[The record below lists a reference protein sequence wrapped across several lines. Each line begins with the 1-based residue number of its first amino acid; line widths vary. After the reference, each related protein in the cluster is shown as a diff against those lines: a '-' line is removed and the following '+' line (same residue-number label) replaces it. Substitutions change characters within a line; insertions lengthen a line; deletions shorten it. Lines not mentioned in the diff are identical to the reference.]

1 MTVPA
6 FTSAYVFARLSDGER
21 LLVGNLEL
29 RSDLG
34 TFIYDPI
41 WLERPDTYPLDPV
54 NLPLSPREYRTRNAK
69 GMFGVFSDAGPD
81 DWGTR
86 ILLMQQKSAP
96 KNELERLLRTSGGG
110 AGLLEFSLS
119 RTAPREHPG
128 FPGVGLLEGLADTAA
143 KIENRARLTN
153 EQLALID
160 PGSSMGGARP
170 KVVVADGEGAWLVK
184 FSRPGDLVD
193 LPRLEFATLQLM
205 KHAGFFVPEIALRDL
220 GSGRT
225 AFLSR
230 RFDREPKRPTH
241 FISANSLFN
250 IDRLRPVR
258 DSLKNP
264 YSYVNLANIIRRH
277 AADPE
282 RDCLELYR
290 RMLLNIFIGN
300 TDDHARNHA
309 LIYDTVE
316 QVWRLSPA
324 YDVLPTIGGNRG
336 RQAMGVGSD
345 GGDSTAANA
354 LSYCKLFMLSES
366 RAGDLIAEIRALA
379 QTLPDHAVAAA
390 MREGDVDLVRGHL
403 SEEL

>member
-1 MTVPA
+1 MRVSA
-6 FTSAYVFARLSDGER
+6 FTSAYVFARLANGQR
-21 LLVGNLEL
+21 LLVGKLEL
-29 RSDLG
+29 LNDLG
-34 TFIYDPI
+34 IFKYDSG
-41 WLERPDTYPLDPV
+41 WLDHPLAYPLDPV
-54 NLPLSPREYRTRNAK
+54 NLPLAPREYRTRNSK
-69 GMFGVFSDAGPD
+69 GVFGVFSDAGPD

-110 AGLLEFSLS
+110 VGVLEFSLS

-128 FPGVGLLEGLADTAA
+128 FPGIELLDSLADTAA
-143 KIENRARLTN
+143 KIENRARLTS
-153 EQLALID
+153 EQLALIE

-170 KVVVADGEGAWLVK
+170 KVVVADGEAAWLVK
-184 FSRPGDLVD
+184 FSRPADLVD

-205 KHAGFFVPEIALRDL
+205 KHVGFYVPEIALRDL
-220 GSGRT
+220 GAGRT

-230 RFDREPKRPTH
+230 RFDREPQSPVH

-258 DSLKNP
+258 NSLQNP

-277 AADPE
+277 VADPE

-309 LIYDTVE
+309 LIFDTVE
-316 QVWRLSPA
+316 MAWQLSPA

-336 RQAMGVGSD
+336 RQAMGVGSE

-354 LSYCKLFMLSES
+354 LSYCKLFMLTES
-366 RAGDLIAEIRALA
+366 QARKLIAEILDLA
-379 QTLPDHAVAAA
+379 KTLPDYAVVAG
-390 MREGDVDLVRGHL
+390 MRDGDVEIVRGYLREGA
-403 SEEL
+403 

>member
-6 FTSAYVFARLSDGER
+6 FTSAYVFAHLAGGQR
-21 LLVGNLEL
+21 LLAGKLEL
-29 RSDLG
+29 HSDLG
-34 TFIYDPI
+34 TFSYDSG
-41 WLERPDTYPLDPV
+41 WLDHPLAYPLDPV
-54 NLPLSPREYRTRNAK
+54 NLPLGPREYRTRNTK
-69 GMFGVFSDAGPD
+69 GVFGVFSDAGPD

-128 FPGVGLLEGLADTAA
+128 FPGMELLDTLADTAA
-143 KIENRARLTN
+143 KIENRARLTS
-153 EQLALID
+153 EQLALIE

-170 KVVVADGEGAWLVK
+170 KVVVADGQGAWLVK
-184 FSRPGDLVD
+184 FSRSGDLVD
-193 LPRLEFATLQLM
+193 LPRLEFAALRLM
-205 KHAGFFVPEIALRDL
+205 KNAGFDVPEIALRDL
-220 GSGRT
+220 GGGRT

-230 RFDREPKRPTH
+230 RFDREPQRPVH
-241 FISANSLFN
+241 VISANSLFN
-250 IDRLRPVR
+250 IDRLRAVR

-264 YSYVNLANIIRRH
+264 YSYINLANIIRRH

-316 QVWRLSPA
+316 QVWRLSPVF
-324 YDVLPTIGGNRG
+324 DVLPTIGGNRD

-354 LSYCKLFMLSES
+354 LSYCKLFMVTEL
-366 RAGDLIAEIRALA
+366 RARELVGEVRDLAKN
-379 QTLPDHAVAAA
+379 LPDYAVAAG
-390 MREGDVDLVRGHL
+390 MREGDLELVRSYL
-403 SEEL
+403 NID

>member
-1 MTVPA
+1 MTAPA
-6 FTSAYVFARLSDGER
+6 FTSAYVFARLSTGQR
-21 LLVGNLEL
+21 LLAGKLEL
-29 RSDLG
+29 RNDLG
-34 TFIYDPI
+34 TFSYDPG
-41 WLERPDTYPLDPV
+41 WLDHPLAYPLDPV
-54 NLPLSPREYRTRNAK
+54 NLPLAPREYRTRNTK
-69 GMFGVFSDAGPD
+69 GVFGVFSDAGPD

-128 FPGVGLLEGLADTAA
+128 FPGIELLDSLADTAA
-143 KIENRARLTN
+143 KIESRARLTN
-153 EQLALID
+153 EQLALIE

-193 LPRLEFATLQLM
+193 LPRLEFASLQLM
-205 KHAGFFVPEIALRDL
+205 QHVGFDVPEITLRDL
-220 GSGRT
+220 GAGRT

-230 RFDREPKRPTH
+230 RFDRESQRPVH

-250 IDRLRPVR
+250 MDRLRPVR

-264 YSYVNLANIIRRH
+264 YSYVNFANIIRRH
-277 AADPE
+277 AANPE

-309 LIYDTVE
+309 LIFDTVE
-316 QVWRLSPA
+316 NVWRLSPA
-324 YDVLPTIGGNRG
+324 YDVLPTIGGHRG
-336 RQAMGVGSD
+336 RQAMGVGSE
-345 GGDSTAANA
+345 GGDSTVANA
-354 LSYCKLFMLSES
+354 LSYCKLFMLTES
-366 RAGDLIAEIRALA
+366 RARELIAEIRDLA
-379 QTLPDHAVAAA
+379 KTLPDCAVTAG
-390 MREGDVDLVRGHL
+390 MREGDVDVVRAHL
-403 SEEL
+403 NEEL